1 MIYKSRINNF
11 QKVMVFIVSI
21 LIILACIMNFL
32 TSGIASIVIGII
44 LIYILLH
51 EYYVIQ
57 TNYLVIKK
65 GLETSQINILNIDLL
80 NIVRVKNIT
89 YIEIVR
95 KNKKIVVKPVDAE
108 RFIQHL
114 LKINP
119 DIHVQNMKKLT
130 KQVMQPVVEETVQ

>member
-11 QKVMVFIVSI
+11 QKVMVFIVII
-21 LIILACIMNFL
+21 LMILACFMNFM

-44 LIYILLH
+44 LIYIILH
-51 EYYVIQ
+51 EYYAIQ
-57 TNYLVIKK
+57 SNYLKIKK
-65 GLETSQINILNIDLL
+65 GLESSQINILNIDLL

-95 KNKKIVVKPVDAE
+95 KDKKIVVKPVEAE

-114 LKINP
+114 IRINP
-119 DIHVQNMKKLT
+119 NIYVQNMKKLT
-130 KQVMQPVVEETVQ
+130 KQVIQPVVKESVQ